1 MNTTATKWT
10 PEEIYNYAK
19 RWAKLYARKLNA
31 AHIVDELIQ
40 EAALGI
46 IRGLQTYDTT
56 KGNENYVK
64 GWALAYMR
72 RHARSMSLVVKRH
85 KYNRQGHTQTYSLV
99 AGEFECAEHEAGTH
113 RDLRGEAPAG
123 HVVAEFNQAW
133 ERADSLTR
141 KAVHS
146 KLVGGTFKDVAE
158 QEVLSGEYVRQKF
171 LQFGKSKEE
180 ITSEWRERYAR
191 NGDKARAGARKHMAK
206 KRAQE
211 KEARAVE

>member
-10 PEEIYNYAK
+10 PEEILNYAK
-19 RWAKLYARKLNA
+19 RWGKLYARRLNA

-46 IRGLQTYDTT
+46 IRGLQTYDPT

-85 KYNRQGHTQTYSLV
+85 KYNRQGHTQVYALIS
-99 AGEFECAEHEAGTH
+99 GESEHEESVY
-113 RDLRGEAPAG
+113 RDQRAEAPAG

-146 KLVGGTFKDVAE
+146 KLVGGTFKDVGE
-158 QEVLSGEYVRQKF
+158 QEQLSGEYVRQKF

-191 NGDKARAGARKHMAK
+191 NGDRARASARKSMAK

-211 KEARAVE
+211 REARVATP